1 MHHFRPI
8 QQHQQ
13 DQHHSSWQGK
23 KVTAWG
29 VLVERKAT
37 NIMKVGEDLSDPQ
50 AQPTPPCP
58 LTTSPSAASLQF
70 LNPFRD
76 ADPTAPWAVCTLP
89 LHHHTFGEFFPNIQL
104 NHPLAQIE
112 AIPSHS
118 MMFSNGEE
126 RVEELVL
133 AASPFPYKGKIPPP
147 TFFYPIW
154 PYGKIKGALFQALCS
169 DEFP

>member
-1 MHHFRPI
+1 M
-8 QQHQQ
+8 
-13 DQHHSSWQGK
+13 
-23 KVTAWG
+23 
-29 VLVERKAT
+29 L
-37 NIMKVGEDLSDPQ
+37 
-50 AQPTPPCP
+50 TPPP
-58 LTTSPSAASLQF
+58 PGQS
-70 LNPFRD
+70 
-76 ADPTAPWAVCTLP
+76 VP